1 MAEPRIRIVVEAED
15 RNARRTILGVG
26 DALTTMGSR
35 ATGIQGSL
43 RNIFEFA
50 GGQLVA
56 DGIRSITSSLVEL
69 GSQALDSYAS
79 YERLQMS
86 LETFAARELINAGV
100 TDNMGEAI
108 AMSGERAQELLA
120 WIEKLAVQSPFTSGD
135 IASAFRLAQAYGFS
149 SDQAMRLTQAT
160 VDFAAGAGISGA
172 MMDRISLAL
181 GQIQARGKVSAQELN
196 QLSEAGI
203 NARQILANAFNVSTA
218 QITEM
223 IEKGLVPANLAVE
236 AITQSLEKDFG
247 GAAQR
252 QANTFSGLISSLS
265 DIKSIGLRE
274 FFAGTFQAIQP
285 LLVDFV
291 STVTDPA
298 IKTEIR
304 AWGDALGQNVA
315 GAVQRVTA
323 AISAF
328 RSGGIVGLAEAL
340 QVPPFI
346 IAGLNF
352 AAQNTNLLKGAVL
365 GLGVVLA
372 GGALVSGLTAL
383 GGALLALASPMG
395 LITVGAMLLG
405 AAWTTNF
412 GGIQEK
418 TQAVLDFLRP
428 GFQELLGWISAAS
441 QGDFAP
447 LQAGL
452 QGALQSVNATI
463 QAFKWEDFVTKLGD
477 WGTYIAP
484 IAWDTLVTAV
494 DWATYIGQLAWDNAA
509 IPAMDWAVY
518 VAPLAWDTL
527 VTALT
532 DWGAYIASLDWTTI
546 ITTALDWA
554 TWVPALVWTEFID
567 AIDWSIQVAP
577 IVWSTFV
584 GALDW
589 ATTVGDGITWADFI
603 SALDWTAHIVAFT
616 WDSFITKLEWTGAIT
631 KMENWGTYITA
642 LDWTQ
647 LVVGALD
654 WATWVPALVW
664 NGFVG
669 LLEWAVYLSPLVW
682 SSVINGLAS
691 WDSYVSTL
699 TWSNFI
705 AGVLNWSSY
714 ITSALS
720 WTSYVA
726 TLAWWDFVAKLDW
739 PTFTPALSWSEFVST
754 VDWSAWLTAVEWTGF
769 IVSLTWSAFI
779 PSLSWASFIN
789 FVDLTSYIPSF
800 PGWRALLGI
809 GTNAAGTNSWVG
821 GPTWVGEKGAEL
833 IQYPGGQWAWA
844 GMNGPVILDLPAGTK
859 IYSHEDSLRMAG
871 GKMGNV
877 AAIGMNADGTTRAP
891 AIWPGGGS
899 SFGDLTQAAQLGAK
913 YIGQGGATAGKHITS
928 AMKKATD
935 ELKSALRGVE
945 GLFGASKVT
954 DQQMTMVELGVP
966 QNFADDWLR
975 QLADEVFN
983 GVDWAGVD
991 IKDAAL
997 RAGIDPGLPAK
1008 AIFELVKE
1016 KWNDSSLFA
1025 GGKNTDLINQD
1036 AVRDALQRQA
1046 DAKSG
1051 QQALYA
1057 LFGITP
1063 EQASGQA
1070 VALGSSINAGVTQ
1083 GMLGTGGQSVGAQ
1096 FVNNLAT
1103 GITPQALAPVATQI
1117 TNGIV
1122 SNMAASGDKE
1132 GQAAGS
1138 DIGIQIANAV
1148 VAQLTQSDALTGA
1161 GQTILQKLVDSW
1173 ATVGNIDIASKIA
1186 SAMNFNLGTAEAIQ
1200 VLQDVGRKIFKLVF
1214 QGYDA
1219 AASAADY
1226 VSPVQSTV
1234 NGAQAQSGS
1243 GNASATTTVTPP
1255 VQPATTTSGGKSLFP
1270 EVALAGAGGMT
1281 MNNTFVVSNQL
1292 DIVDVAYKV
1301 ADIIQKRS
1309 RR

>member
-1 MAEPRIRIVVEAED
+1 MAEPRIRIVIEAED

-26 DALTTMGSR
+26 DALATMNSR

-50 GGQLVA
+50 GGQLAA
-56 DGIRSITSSLVEL
+56 DGIRSITSRLVEL

-100 TDNMGEAI
+100 TDNMQEALGL
-108 AMSGERAQELLA
+108 SGERAQELLA

-285 LLVDFV
+285 LLIDFV

-365 GLGVVLA
+365 GLGGVLA
-372 GGALVSGLTAL
+372 AGAIVAGLTAVGGALAAL
-383 GGALLALASPMG
+383 VSPMG

-494 DWATYIGQLAWDNAA
+494 DWATYI
-509 IPAMDWAVY
+509 
-518 VAPLAWDTL
+518 
-527 VTALT
+527 
-532 DWGAYIASLDWTTI
+532 ASLDWTTI

-554 TWVPALVWTEFID
+554 TWVPALAWTEFID

-589 ATTVGDGITWADFI
+589 ATTVGGGITWADFI

-616 WDSFITKLEWTGAIT
+616 WDSFIDKLEWTGAIT

-642 LDWTQ
+642 LDWKSVITTTI
-647 LVVGALD
+647 D
-654 WATWVPALVW
+654 WATWIVALPWNTLVSAIDWTTYLVSLEWGSYVPALTWSDFIATVLGW
-664 NGFVG
+664 GSYVSSLDWSSWITSTLDWVSYVG
-669 LLEWAVYLSPLVW
+669 SLVW
-682 SSVINGLAS
+682 SSFVDNLEWPSAA
-691 WDSYVSTL
+691 TQFA
-699 TWSNFI
+699 WSEWI
-705 AGVLNWSSY
+705 DK
-714 ITSALS
+714 
-720 WTSYVA
+720 
-726 TLAWWDFVAKLDW
+726 LAWPAIEWPGWGDFVTSFAW
-739 PTFTPALSWSEFVST
+739 PTVTWPGWS
-754 VDWSAWLTAVEWTGF
+754 D
-769 IVSLTWSAFI
+769 FI
-779 PSLSWASFIN
+779 PGFTWPTLPA
-789 FVDLTSYIPSF
+789 F
-800 PGWRALLGI
+800 PGWGALIGLGN
-809 GTNAAGTNSWVG
+809 NAAGTNSWVG